1 MNQHF
6 PVVKQPKREK
16 NKSKEHGSKR
26 PNPEPEIPEEVGEL
40 QLVGEK
46 RDCKKTTEKLLF
58 CATSSRC

>member
-46 RDCKKTTEKLLF
+46 KRL
-58 CATSSRC
+58 